1 MSRKRMFKDMP
12 GFDEFLR
19 HSYCVENKTMA
30 QIANELGCTPSAVLG
45 QLRRCG
51 IKSRKVSDYPAS
63 EKSRNWCR
71 ELGHLRKGYK
81 MTQAQKDCISKANK
95 GRRKR
100 PDYEFGGHE
109 KLRDDGYVK
118 VYAPDHPHCTKDG
131 YVMKHI
137 LIIEREIGRYLN
149 PGECVHHINHIRS
162 DNRVENLRLMT
173 IHDHM
178 SMHMKE
184 RNKNRGEKKC

>member
-1 MSRKRMFKDMP
+1 
-12 GFDEFLR
+12 
-19 HSYCVENKTMA
+19 
-30 QIANELGCTPSAVLG
+30 
-45 QLRRCG
+45 
-51 IKSRKVSDYPAS
+51 
-63 EKSRNWCR
+63 
-71 ELGHLRKGYK
+71 
-81 MTQAQKDCISKANK
+81 MTQEQKDCISKANK

-100 PDYEFGGHE
+100 LDYEFGGHE

-184 RNKNRGEKKC
+184 RHKNRGEKKC

>member
-1 MSRKRMFKDMP
+1 MFKNIP

-19 HSYCVENKTMA
+19 RSYCDENKTMA
-30 QIANELGCTPSAVLG
+30 QIANELGCTPAAVLG

-51 IKSRKVSDYPAS
+51 IKSRKISDYPAS

-71 ELGHLRKGYK
+71 ELGLSRKGHK
-81 MTQAQKDCISKANK
+81 LTKEQKEAVSKANK

-100 PDYEFGGHE
+100 SDYEFGGHE

-118 VYAPDHPHCTKDG
+118 VYVPDHPHCTKDG

-137 LIIEREIGRYLN
+137 LIIERDIGRYLN
-149 PGECVHHINHIRS
+149 PGECVHHINHIRN

-184 RNKNRGEKKC
+184 RYANRRSKTC